1 MVITFY
7 NNGFILY
14 TDPDGETTMVQ
25 TILALRAAVA
35 NTQNERRQ
43 DAYIHCHADQIL
55 LGISKFSLNNCQ
67 TSFKRTPVLKGHS
80 FLVLSYKFY
89 MN

>member
-1 MVITFY
+1 MIRA
-7 NNGFILY
+7 
-14 TDPDGETTMVQ
+14 
-25 TILALRAAVA
+25 ILALRAAVA
-35 NTQNERRQ
+35 DTQKERIH

-80 FLVLSYKFY
+80 FLVLSYKFD